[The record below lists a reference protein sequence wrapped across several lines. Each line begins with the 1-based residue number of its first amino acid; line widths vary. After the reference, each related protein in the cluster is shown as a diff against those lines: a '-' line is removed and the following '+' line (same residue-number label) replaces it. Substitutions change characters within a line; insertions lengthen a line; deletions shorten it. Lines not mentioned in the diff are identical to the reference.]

1 MFKKKLAALLVI
13 ALATSGVLVGCGSES
28 SGSGESEPQKQE
40 EQKKD
45 DLTVEGEIEDSLEY
59 DLLKFNGTI
68 KNNTDKDLEYVEI
81 NIVLYDKDNA
91 QIGTALDN
99 TNNLKAGG
107 TWKFEAI
114 TLDNVTEFDHYEYE
128 LSGF

>member
-1 MFKKKLAALLVI
+1 MFKKIAKFLVI
-13 ALATSGVLVGCGSES
+13 AIAIMAIIGGCSSTTKTGE
-28 SGSGESEPQKQE
+28 SGSSDTKQE
-40 EQKKD
+40 EKKTE
-45 DLTVEGEIEDSLEY
+45 DLTVEGEITSSIEY
-59 DLLKFNGTI
+59 DTPKFNGTI
-68 KNNTDKDLEYVEI
+68 KNNTDQELDYAEI
-81 NIVLYDKDNA
+81 NITIYDKDGA

-114 TLDNVTEFDHYEYE
+114 SLDNISEFDHFEYE